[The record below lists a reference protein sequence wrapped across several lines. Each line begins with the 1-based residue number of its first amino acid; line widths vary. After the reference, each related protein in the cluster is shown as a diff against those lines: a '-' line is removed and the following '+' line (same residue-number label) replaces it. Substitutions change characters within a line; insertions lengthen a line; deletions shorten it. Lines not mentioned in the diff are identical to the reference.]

1 MAHIELE
8 ADRVSMQL
16 SLLDEVLAMH
26 GSLHIPYRHITAV
39 HAGPVPEA
47 WFRGFRIGTN
57 IPGVKVAGSFY
68 NGDGVVFYDFH
79 DPARC
84 LTLETTH
91 ERYQRVVVEV
101 DHDQDPVALAQQ
113 VAARLQRN

>member
-91 ERYQRVVVEV
+91 ERYHGVVVEV